1 MKIFINYYEDIY
13 KLSDNSLYLIR
24 SKLNSK
30 TTMLYIDEMNNK
42 VKELGLNIKFIYMP
56 EGMCFVQI
64 KEK

>member
-1 MKIFINYYEDIY
+1 MSDYEDIY

-24 SKLNSK
+24 SKLNSE
-30 TTMLYIDEMNNK
+30 TTMLYINEMNNK

-56 EGMCFVQI
+56 EDMCFIQI